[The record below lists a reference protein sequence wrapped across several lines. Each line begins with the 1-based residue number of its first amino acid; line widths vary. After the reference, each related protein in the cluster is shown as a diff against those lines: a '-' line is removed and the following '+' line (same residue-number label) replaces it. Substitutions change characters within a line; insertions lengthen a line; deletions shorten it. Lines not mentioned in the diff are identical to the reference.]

1 MSESSQSR
9 FIEAAK
15 SLAPQITELAGEIEQ
30 SRRLPLPLVENMAKA
45 GLFRLWVPRAIGG
58 EETDPMTLVRVV
70 EEISRADGATGWC
83 MALGAEYG
91 VFGGYLPR
99 DAAREIYGSDP
110 NVRTA
115 GAFRAA
121 GNAIVVEGG
130 YRVTGRWQLG
140 SGCQHSKWL
149 VGGCR
154 IMDGNEQR
162 LRPDGAPVTRIL
174 FFPAH
179 ECEIIDTWHSIGL
192 RGTGSHDYA
201 VADIFVPAERSLSFR
216 EPPVEPGPLYAMP
229 TIALFGT
236 ALAAVSLGIARHAI
250 DILLELAETK
260 TTGRSRG
267 GPLREDA
274 TMQASLGQAE
284 ALLRSGRAFLYEALA
299 DAWRVVASGQA
310 LSSAQRAALWLAST
324 HAATAAKQ
332 ATELMF
338 SAGSSASP
346 FSSFGLERCVRDIH
360 AAAQHICVAPGN
372 YQMAGQAFLGLDM
385 RATMLL
391 FSDDRTSL

>member
-1 MSESSQSR
+1 MIESAPSR
-9 FIEAAK
+9 FIDAAK
-15 SLAPQITELAGEIEQ
+15 SLAPQIKELAGEIEQ
-30 SRRLPLPLVENMAKA
+30 SRRIPQPLVDNMAKA
-45 GLFRLWVPRAIGG
+45 GLFRLWVPRSIGG

-83 MALGAEYG
+83 MALGGEYG
-91 VFGGYLPR
+91 VFGGYLEA

-115 GAFRAA
+115 GALRPS
-121 GNAIVVEGG
+121 GNAIAVDGG

-149 VGGCR
+149 VCGCR
-154 IMDGNEQR
+154 IMDGSDVR
-162 LRPDGAPVTRIL
+162 LRPDGTPVTRIL
-174 FFPAH
+174 FIPAS

-192 RGTGSHDYA
+192 RGTGSHDYV
-201 VADIFVPAERSLSFR
+201 VADVFVPTSRSMSLR
-216 EPPVEPGPLYAMP
+216 EPPVEPGPLYALP

-236 ALAAVSLGIARHAI
+236 ALAAVPLGIARHAI
-250 DILLELAETK
+250 DILLEQARTK
-260 TTGRSRG
+260 TTSRSRG
-267 GPLREDA
+267 GSLCDDA
-274 TMQASLGQAE
+274 TMQASMGQAE
-284 ALLRSGRAFLYEALA
+284 ALLRSGRAFLYEALD
-299 DAWRVVASGQA
+299 DAWRVVTSGQV
-310 LSSAQRAALWLAST
+310 LSTGQRAALWLAST

-360 AAAQHICVAPGN
+360 AAAQHVCVIPGN

-385 RATMLL
+385 RATPLL
-391 FSDDRTSL
+391 SSDDRASP